1 MLILN
6 IITLANLILLFSL
19 LYFRKDN
26 SLPNKIL
33 ALILINPGINF
44 LSNIVV
50 LSGYFPTFPYFY
62 FFAQTTCFLFAPLV
76 YIYVCLFTG
85 SRISLKNPLFL
96 CTGICMLLVV
106 YFCVEFSLLPVIQQ
120 SEYLSGILN
129 EPYPD
134 QMVLA
139 NGLFIVMQQVYFT
152 VAAIK
157 AYRYKK
163 GINQLL
169 SNFEKTRWQ
178 YIYRFIV
185 IIWLLNL
192 ITITLYL
199 SLPMVQ
205 VEYIYLPLVL
215 TAIYFYIL
223 VYSFNQNSI
232 FSKND
237 FKEFL
242 VENSFSSQAHV
253 LQATDPKLEEDL
265 EIHKAFLLGYLSEK
279 EPFTNPDLTLEMLA
293 KEIQLPANR
302 LSSIINRGLNKN
314 FYDLINENRI
324 EKSKKILRQMAPENT
339 IEYIAYEAGFNS
351 RASFYRAF
359 KKHTGITPTQF
370 ISKDAAVVPADW

>member
-6 IITLANLILLFSL
+6 IITLANLLLLFSL

-50 LSGYFPTFPYFY
+50 LSGYFPSFPYFY
-62 FFAQTTCFLFAPLV
+62 FFAQITCFLFAPLV
-76 YIYVCLFTG
+76 YAYVCLFTG
-85 SRISLKNPLFL
+85 SKINLKNPLFL
-96 CTGICMLLVV
+96 CTGVCMLLGV
-106 YFCVEFSLLPVIQQ
+106 YFTIEFSLLPAAGQAK
-120 SEYLSGILN
+120 YLSGILN

-157 AYRYKK
+157 AYQYKK

-185 IIWLLNL
+185 IIWILNF

-199 SLPMVQ
+199 CLPMVQ

-223 VYSFNQNSI
+223 VYSFNQNSV

-242 VENSFSSQAHV
+242 VENSFPGQADL
-253 LQATDPKLEEDL
+253 LQATNGKPEEDL
-265 EIHKAFLLGYLSEK
+265 ETDSSFLLTYLLEN

-293 KEIQLPANR
+293 KEIQLPVSR

-314 FYDLINENRI
+314 FYDLINEKRV
-324 EKSKKILRQMAPENT
+324 EKSKKLLRQMAQENT
-339 IEYIAYEAGFNS
+339 IEYIAYESGFNS

-359 KKHTGITPTQF
+359 KKNTGITPTQF
-370 ISKDAAVVPADW
+370 LSKDAA

>member
-6 IITLANLILLFSL
+6 IITTANLLLLFSL

-26 SLPNKIL
+26 SLPNKVL

-50 LSGYFPTFPYFY
+50 LSGYFYVLPWFY

-85 SRISLKNPLFL
+85 NQIRLRNPLFY
-96 CTGICMLLVV
+96 CTAICIVLVL
-106 YFCVEFSLLPVIQQ
+106 FFTAEFALM
-120 SEYLSGILN
+120 SESEKFAYLNGILN

-139 NGLFIVMQQVYFT
+139 NGLFIIMQQIYFT
-152 VAAIK
+152 VAAFK

-163 GINQLL
+163 DINQLL
-169 SNFEKTRWQ
+169 SNFDKTRWL

-185 IIWLLNL
+185 IIWVLNL
-192 ITITLYL
+192 ITITLYIT
-199 SLPMVQ
+199 LPMVQ

-223 VYSFNQNSI
+223 AYSFNQNSI
-232 FSKND
+232 FSKKEYED
-237 FKEFL
+237 FLNKNQLPATEL
-242 VENSFSSQAHV
+242 
-253 LQATDPKLEEDL
+253 LQAKPRQGQDIEAVKLSVL
-265 EIHKAFLLGYLSEK
+265 TYLSEK
-279 EPFTNPDLTLEMLA
+279 EPFTNHDLTLEILA
-293 KEIQLPANR
+293 EQLQLPINR
-302 LSSIINRGLNKN
+302 LSAVINRGLNKN
-314 FYDLINENRI
+314 FYDLINEHRVN
-324 EKSKKILRQMAPENT
+324 KSKKLLREMVHNNT
-339 IEYIAYEAGFNS
+339 IEYIAYESGFNS

-359 KKHTGITPTQF
+359 KKHTGHTPTQF
-370 ISKDAAVVPADW
+370 LNITERAI